1 MVRAI
6 TVPMKDEHELLVRA
20 GNKKVGRSVSQSVS
34 QSQSLSQSISK
45 MDFPCEPSSCQ
56 RGKQHINVV
65 LHGISSRLV
74 LLCRQL
80 RLDDLAGADIYHSV
94 ASDKIITCQTI

>member
-20 GNKKVGRSVSQSVS
+20 GNKKVGRSVSQSV
-34 QSQSLSQSISK
+34 SQSLSQSISK

-80 RLDDLAGADIYHSV
+80 RLDDLAGAVIYHSV
-94 ASDKIITCQTI
+94 ASEKIITCQTI